1 MRFKES
7 LQENMRRCVQ
17 SKIYAVFRGIIYIEV
32 TGSAIDGEVLTG
44 KFQVTPASEE
54 NHGPIRVANT
64 YHFAY
69 EDRTPY
75 YSIGTTCYVWAE
87 RGFRCCSQK
96 VFCP

>member
-1 MRFKES
+1 MDGCYDGEGVYKVRYMPSFVE
-7 LQENMRRCVQ
+7 L
-17 SKIYAVFRGIIYIEV
+17 YTFEV

-69 EDRTPY
+69 EDGTAY

>member
-1 MRFKES
+1 MDGFYDGEGVYKVRYMPSFVELYTFK
-7 LQENMRRCVQ
+7 
-17 SKIYAVFRGIIYIEV
+17 V

-69 EDRTPY
+69 EDGAPY